1 MLKQLLKS
9 KTVWFAIILAALSVM
24 QGYVGLLP
32 LDPVGQMIVGVA
44 ISVVVTILRIVTT
57 TPISQK

>member
-44 ISVVVTILRIVTT
+44 ISVVVAILRIVTT

>member
-44 ISVVVTILRIVTT
+44 ISVVVAILRIVTT
-57 TPISQK
+57 MPISQK